1 MSPRLEV
8 IVSAAA
14 ELFFP
19 LREALGLDAREL
31 SPGLVQRIAWLS
43 AETRSYHR
51 AEMVLKKLGHTV
63 SDNTTQ
69 RMTGDVGRKLADRRD
84 ALPTGDEGLAARPDT
99 LLELVVLECDGGR
112 FRMREPGHGP
122 GVHFSG
128 ECRAKGGAKRRMP
141 A

>member
-1 MSPRLEV
+1 MSPTLEV
-8 IVSAAA
+8 IVSATA

-19 LREALGLDAREL
+19 RRETLGLDAREL
-31 SPGLVQRIAWLS
+31 SPGLVERIAWLS
-43 AETRSYHR
+43 AEPHSYHWV
-51 AEMVLKKLGHTV
+51 EMVLKEFGHTV

-69 RMTGDVGRKLADRRD
+69 RMTGDVGCKLADRRD

-99 LLELVVLECDGGR
+99 PLELVVLECDGGH

-122 GVHFSG
+122 GGHVTG
-128 ECRAKGGAKRRMP
+128 EFRAKGGAKRRMP